1 MTKEEFAKEF
11 STRLLESQNP
21 VAEAKLIASEIDTM
35 IDDENSFVSQND
47 KEKIIEDV
55 RITVQEEIDRGQM
68 EREADE
74 EELDEALDLLEKGQI

>member
-21 VAEAKLIASEIDTM
+21 IAEAKLITNELDTM
-35 IDDENSFVSQND
+35 VDDENSSISQND

-55 RITVQEEIDRGQM
+55 RITVQEEIDRGQID
-68 EREADE
+68 READE